1 MSYYLLVG
9 IDVHDLDTY
18 NQYFERAMPSLDK
31 YGVEFIAYSDTPVA
45 LEEANPFERYAVVK
59 FKDRATF
66 EQWYRSIRT
75 LFLSGTRQ
83 PRRGCLSASTAESD
97 VAAVFVSLSVDHC

>member
-59 FKDRATF
+59 FTDRATF
-66 EQWYRSIRT
+66 EQWYSSTEYQDVIPLRHAAAT
-75 LFLSGTRQ
+75 TRMLV
-83 PRRGCLSASTAESD
+83 G
-97 VAAVFVSLSVDHC
+97 VDGRE